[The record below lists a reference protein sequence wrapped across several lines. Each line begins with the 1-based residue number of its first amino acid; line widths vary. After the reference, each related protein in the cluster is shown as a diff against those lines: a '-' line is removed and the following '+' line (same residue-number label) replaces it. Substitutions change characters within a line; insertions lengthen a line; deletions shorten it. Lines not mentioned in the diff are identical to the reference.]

1 MKTPKVM
8 LRVLIRTKYVMVYND
23 MLKVLIR
30 TAYVMLPKI
39 CYVFL

>member
-1 MKTPKVM
+1 MKTSKVM

-30 TAYVMLPKI
+30 TAYVMLSKI

>member
-1 MKTPKVM
+1 MKTSKVM
-8 LRVLIRTKYVMVYND
+8 LRALIRTNYVMVYND

-30 TAYVMLPKI
+30 TAYVMLSKI